1 MPENTTPENT
11 SQAQETPAG
20 QEPNTPQETNQPQQE
35 TNQPGGG
42 IDDLPEWAQKEIR
55 SLRDESAK
63 YRTKSKD
70 VEAAKAD
77 ELKAAQEKAEAERN
91 QLIQDIGKKLGLVE
105 DETSDPQKLIDA
117 AVEREQEAAKE
128 RDQMRDTLNQYRRN
142 DAMRSAVEKV
152 DGNVDTT
159 LLNALLNSDNA
170 YTQLDVDADD
180 FESQVEKIVTQ
191 KLESHPSLIQAI
203 HKASGVDTSNTTR
216 GTEKPLT
223 REDLKNMSAHEI
235 NEAVK
240 SGKLSHLMNN

>member
-1 MPENTTPENT
+1 MPENTQPENT

-20 QEPNTPQETNQPQQE
+20 QEPNTPQENHPQQA
-35 TNQPGGG
+35 NSQPASG

-70 VEAAKAD
+70 VEAAKED

-117 AVEREQEAAKE
+117 AVEREQAAAKE

-223 REDLKNMSAHEI
+223 REDLKNMRAHEI

>member
-1 MPENTTPENT
+1 MPENTNPENT
-11 SQAQETPAG
+11 SQAQENPAG
-20 QEPNTPQETNQPQQE
+20 QEPNTQPETQPQQE
-35 TNQPGGG
+35 TNQPAGG
-42 IDDLPEWAQKEIR
+42 IEDLPEWAQKEIR

-63 YRTKSKD
+63 YRTRSKD
-70 VEAAKAD
+70 AEAAKAD

-117 AVEREQEAAKE
+117 AVEREQAAAKE
-128 RDQMRDTLNQYRRN
+128 RDEMRDTLTKYRRN

-180 FESQVEKIVTQ
+180 FESQVETIVTQ

-216 GTEKPLT
+216 GNQAITMA
-223 REDLKNMSAHEI
+223 DLQQMTSKEI
-235 NEAVK
+235 YEAQK
-240 SGKLSHLMNN
+240 AGKLDHLYTN

>member
-1 MPENTTPENT
+1 MPENTQPENT

-20 QEPNTPQETNQPQQE
+20 QEPNTQQDTQPQQE
-35 TNQPGGG
+35 TNQPASG

-77 ELKAAQEKAEAERN
+77 ELKAAQEQAEQERN

-117 AVEREQEAAKE
+117 AVQREQEAAKE
-128 RDQMRDTLNQYRRN
+128 RDQMRDTLTKYRRN

-159 LLNALLNSDNA
+159 LLNALLNSDND